1 MSSDLVPHYLDRS
14 TGKMIEERI
23 SYPKIQHGIV
33 RSKSLQHILNT
44 LFNRS
49 WYCKLYGKLVD
60 RAASK
65 KNIQKFAQNF
75 RIDLT
80 EVEKSIDKYPNLN
93 AFFSRKL
100 KPGARPFVQD
110 ESVFCSPADGKVVEI
125 IKESD
130 SLLPNENYTR
140 VSVFLNVFNVHVNRV
155 PIAGKIE
162 AVRYNKG
169 KFLNAANHKASL
181 DNEQNAILLDNGSTK
196 VLVKQIAGL
205 IARRIVCWA
214 KEGDDY
220 QLGQRFGL
228 IRFGSRTDIFVP
240 EGTTIKVKEGDI
252 VSGGSSIIGYL
263 K

>member
-1 MSSDLVPHYLDRS
+1 MRS
-14 TGKMIEERI
+14 PIAKEGFIFVIPLAFLAAAFYSFSYYWVAGLFEGFFLFCAWFFRDPER
-23 SYPKIQHGIV
+23 
-33 RSKSLQHILNT
+33 
-44 LFNRS
+44 
-49 WYCKLYGKLVD
+49 
-60 RAASK
+60 
-65 KNIQKFAQNF
+65 NIPQ
-75 RIDLT
+75 
-80 EVEKSIDKYPNLN
+80 EPNLI
-93 AFFSRKL
+93 
-100 KPGARPFVQD
+100 V
-110 ESVFCSPADGKVVEI
+110 SPADGKVVEI

>member
-1 MSSDLVPHYLDRS
+1 MRS
-14 TGKMIEERI
+14 PIAKEGFIFVIPLAFLAAAFYSFSYYWVAGLLEGLFLFCAWFFRDPERNI
-23 SYPKIQHGIV
+23 PQEPNVIV
-33 RSKSLQHILNT
+33 
-44 LFNRS
+44 
-49 WYCKLYGKLVD
+49 
-60 RAASK
+60 
-65 KNIQKFAQNF
+65 
-75 RIDLT
+75 
-80 EVEKSIDKYPNLN
+80 
-93 AFFSRKL
+93 
-100 KPGARPFVQD
+100 
-110 ESVFCSPADGKVVEI
+110 SPADGKVVEI

-130 SLLPNENYTR
+130 PLLPNENYTR

-181 DNEQNAILLDNGSTK
+181 DNEQNAILLNNGSTK
-196 VLVKQIAGL
+196 ILVKQIAGL
-205 IARRIVCWA
+205 IARRIVCGA

-220 QLGQRFGL
+220 ELGQRFGL

>member
-1 MSSDLVPHYLDRS
+1 MRS
-14 TGKMIEERI
+14 PIAKEGFIFVI
-23 SYPKIQHGIV
+23 P
-33 RSKSLQHILNT
+33 L
-44 LFNRS
+44 
-49 WYCKLYGKLVD
+49 
-60 RAASK
+60 
-65 KNIQKFAQNF
+65 
-75 RIDLT
+75 
-80 EVEKSIDKYPNLN
+80 
-93 AFFSRKL
+93 AFFAAAFYSFSYYWAAALFEGLFLFCAWFFRD
-100 KPGARPFVQD
+100 PERPIPEEPNIIV
-110 ESVFCSPADGKVVEI
+110 SPADGKVVEI

-130 SLLPNENYTR
+130 PLLPNENYKR
-140 VSVFLNVFNVHVNRV
+140 ISVFLNVLNVHVNRV

-181 DNEQNAILLDNGSTK
+181 DNEQNTILLDNGSTK
-196 VLVKQIAGL
+196 ILVKQIAGL

-214 KEGDDY
+214 KKDDDY

-252 VSGGSSIIGYL
+252 VSGGSSIIGHL